1 MSGLLRAGIALLGG
15 AALVGVADLVAR
27 ATGDDTRLTQVCV
40 AIVVLGVGAAVF
52 MAGTLHVGSGDASRA
67 ETSPPAPAEDSPDD
81 GAASPRRLPRRCTSS
96 TGDRFS
102 PSRAGEY
109 LGWRRYALT
118 RRSPAFRPSSSCS
131 STPVSGGRTSAPDAP
146 GHADRLGA
154 QPAQATRR
162 PLTRR
167 TRGEHG
173 DLETQVQARFRLQD
187 GRSL

>member
-81 GAASPRRLPRRCTSS
+81 GAAVAEEAPAPLHVIYPVIASLPAVR
-96 TGDRFS
+96 
-102 PSRAGEY
+102 GEY
-109 LGWRRYALT
+109 LGWRRYAPY
-118 RRSPAFRPSSSCS
+118 PAIAC
-131 STPVSGGRTSAPDAP
+131 
-146 GHADRLGA
+146 L
-154 QPAQATRR
+154 PAVLVLLLHLR
-162 PLTRR
+162 
-167 TRGEHG
+167 
-173 DLETQVQARFRLQD
+173 
-187 GRSL
+187 